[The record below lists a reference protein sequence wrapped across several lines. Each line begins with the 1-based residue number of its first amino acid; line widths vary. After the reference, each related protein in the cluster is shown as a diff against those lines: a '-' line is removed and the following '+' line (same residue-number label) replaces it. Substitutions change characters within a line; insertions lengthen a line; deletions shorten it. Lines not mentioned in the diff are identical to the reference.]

1 MASRFGVYR
10 GGVWIEA
17 PAKQVTG
24 YIMESSGAVI
34 KETGEVYMEFKR

>member
-1 MASRFGVYR
+1 MTSLIGVYR

-17 PAKQVTG
+17 AVTQVTG

-34 KETGEVYMEFKR
+34 KETGACREFKR